1 MISSKPLYG
10 THLSKL
16 IQLPKILFQLYL
28 DETIAFKNLS
38 VLHFIFICT
47 FVFYKY
53 AVTIKIDTLSLLFA
67 YCRYYR
73 SVCTK

>member
-1 MISSKPLYG
+1 MISSKLLYG
-10 THLSKL
+10 TRLPKL
-16 IQLPKILFQLYL
+16 IQLPKMLFQLYS

-38 VLHFIFICT
+38 VLHFILIST

-53 AVTIKIDTLSLLFA
+53 VVTIKINTLSFLFA